1 MTEKNYYK
9 LQYNMYHPPLLC
21 QRKDL
26 QTWKEEASALL
37 VLLVYGGDLQ
47 NGTQAG
53 FASPTKRITCLLKV
67 FFR

>member
-1 MTEKNYYK
+1 MPEE
-9 LQYNMYHPPLLC
+9 
-21 QRKDL
+21 DL

-37 VLLVYGGDLQ
+37 VLFVYGGDLQ

>member
-1 MTEKNYYK
+1 MPEE
-9 LQYNMYHPPLLC
+9 
-21 QRKDL
+21 DL